1 MVCACIWVLGLLAP
15 TAHAARAKHVRLTT
29 EHGPVHVWWPA
40 EYDAASAG
48 IVIYV
53 HGYFTDV
60 DGAWRHHHLA
70 KQFAESGLNAMFIA
84 CEAPRDARDAV
95 SWSNAADLLDAVA
108 ANLSEELPGG
118 RLVVV
123 GHSGA
128 HRTITLWLEEDTI
141 DTIVLVDALY
151 GNNVRFRSWLDA
163 DPGHRLIDA
172 ADITRRW
179 SDALH
184 ADIPDT
190 LLFRRFPPRKAGRLR
205 GARRAR
211 VVYVRSQHDHMSLVT
226 DGVAIPMLLRALRIP
241 IVEDAS
247 RTAPIHGF

>member
-15 TAHAARAKHVRLTT
+15 TAQAARGTHKRLTT

-40 EYDAASAG
+40 GYDADSAG

-84 CEAPRDARDAV
+84 CEAPRNARDDV
-95 SWSNAADLLDAVA
+95 SWTNAADLLDAVA
-108 ANLSEELPGG
+108 ARLPDELPDG

-128 HRTITLWLEEDTI
+128 HRTITMWLEEDTI

-151 GNNVRFRSWLDA
+151 GGNVRFRSWLDA
-163 DPGHRLIDA
+163 DPKHRLIDA

-190 LLFRRFPPRKAGRLR
+190 LRFRRFPPRTAGRLR
-205 GARRAR
+205 GARKAR
-211 VVYVRSQHDHMSLVT
+211 VVYVRSQVDHMSLVT
-226 DGVAIPMLLRALRIP
+226 DGIAIPMLLRALRIP
-241 IVEDAS
+241 IVENAS
-247 RTAPIHGF
+247 RTAPIHGL